1 MEVSDSYHW
10 QREFWQVLQT
20 ESTQNIPGFSGA
32 LRYQVVGFFLPF
44 FCTVGEFRGKASHS
58 LSCQMLQWFMCPET
72 KQLNTY
78 LSLSSKKYC
87 LCESQPHGE
96 HTPRTQTSS

>member
-20 ESTQNIPGFSGA
+20 ASTQNIPGFSGA
-32 LRYQVVGFFLPF
+32 LRYQVVFFFFLF
-44 FCTVGEFRGKASHS
+44 FVQWENSGERPLS

-87 LCESQPHGE
+87 LCESQTHGE